1 MVKNEEKKFLKFKY
15 ALALK
20 SLLENNKKQKEFNLK
35 NGIENLNL
43 DYSYGKISS
52 TTGLRPATIS
62 NIISGISEM
71 KIYTLDLILGSL
83 GVSYTEF
90 GKILD
95 KVSQQ
100 EILKY
105 KEIKEKERIERVKN
119 KSKRK
124 KINRK
129 K

>member
-1 MVKNEEKKFLKFKY
+1 MVKNEEQQFLKFRY

-20 SLLENNKKQKEFNLK
+20 NLLENNKKQKEFNLK

-83 GVSYTEF
+83 GISYTEF
-90 GKILD
+90 GKMLD
-95 KVSQQ
+95 NVPQQ
-100 EILKY
+100 EIFKY
-105 KEIKEKERIERVKN
+105 KETKERERIERVKN
-119 KSKRK
+119 KSKKK

-129 K
+129 Q

>member
-1 MVKNEEKKFLKFKY
+1 MTKNKEQEFLKYKY

-20 SLLENNKKQKEFNLK
+20 RLLENNKKQKEFNLK

-43 DYSYGKISS
+43 DYSYGTISS
-52 TTGLRPATIS
+52 RTGLRPATIS

-83 GVSYTEF
+83 GISYSEF
-90 GKILD
+90 GTIIDNVTNEEVLG
-95 KVSQQ
+95 
-100 EILKY
+100 Y
-105 KEIKEKERIERVKN
+105 KNVKEKERSERVK
-119 KSKRK
+119 KHRK
-124 KINRK
+124 KK